1 MTLPIS
7 NLMAKSSVTAFTPR
21 RLTLAIATSL
31 LSLSLIGCGGDGGSS
46 GGTTGGNTDDNSDD
60 DTPTQMSFSETAT
73 WSIDSTEPVVSCY
86 DFDSQSEVSCD
97 SQSWDLKFDTK
108 SQPRSV
114 NLWSNSGV
122 SGDGKG
128 GVFGLMDWSA
138 LKKYT
143 NATVDPDSGR
153 DISSHYRA
161 DKSAGVFNDN
171 PWYEYNL
178 QDRHLL
184 YPNNRVYLVTT
195 DSSDASTV
203 STVNRPVYAL
213 QVINYYNDAAT
224 SGFPTLRWIDT
235 AMPTQVQTKTF
246 DASSSD
252 NWVYIN
258 LATGETTSK
267 DGDWQVGL
275 SRNNLI
281 LNSGDSGSG
290 NVGGYIAKTPAGF
303 YDDSGAPI
311 SSKFITDNS
320 ASTLSDLT
328 DTADY
333 QIPTDG
339 VPWIIDQK
347 SSNLNPGYSGN
358 YPTLDYGWYTYD
370 GNTHKL
376 TAKPIET
383 AKGALVRSAEGNSY
397 ARIRLDEIVYA
408 DPNVPAATKW
418 VYKLDIQ
425 PAPAP

>member
-1 MTLPIS
+1 MTSQTSTLTTKPVTTIFSAHRLAFAIS
-7 NLMAKSSVTAFTPR
+7 
-21 RLTLAIATSL
+21 TSL

-46 GGTTGGNTDDNSDD
+46 ATGGNA
-60 DTPTQMSFSETAT
+60 DTNKDGGTPAQMSFSETAT
-73 WSIDSTEPVVSCY
+73 WSIDSTTPGTSCY
-86 DFDSQSEVSCD
+86 DFDAQSEVSCD
-97 SQSWDLKFDTK
+97 SAVWDLKFDN
-108 SQPRSV
+108 QARSV

-143 NATVDPDSGR
+143 NATIDPDSGR
-153 DISSHYRA
+153 DISSHYRM
-161 DKSAGVFNDN
+161 DKSAGVFKDK

-195 DSSDASTV
+195 DNSDASTV

-213 QVINYYNDAAT
+213 QVINYYNDVAT
-224 SGFPTLRWIDT
+224 SGFPTLRWINT
-235 AMPTQVQTKTF
+235 ALPTQVQTKTF

-252 NWVYIN
+252 SWVYIN
-258 LATGETTSK
+258 LASGETTSK

-275 SRNNLI
+275 RRNNLI

-290 NVGGYIAKTPAGF
+290 KVGGYVAKTPAGF
-303 YDDSGAPI
+303 CDESGAPI
-311 SSKFITDNS
+311 TSKFITDNS

-328 DTADY
+328 DTANY
-333 QIPTDG
+333 QVSADG
-339 VPWIIDQK
+339 VPWIVDQK

-358 YPTLDYGWYTYD
+358 FPMLDYGWYTYN
-370 GNTHKL
+370 GNNHIL
-376 TAKPIET
+376 TAKPIDT

-408 DPNVPAATKW
+408 NPNVLAATKW

-425 PAPAP
+425 PAPKK